1 MAETMISSFD
11 GTKLYLNRETE
22 AGNRAIAVIV
32 HGLCEHQGRYD
43 YMAKCLHESGI
54 GTYRFDHRGQD
65 VYKRQLSSSTC
76 AAILVIAA
84 AFLMRTRFRINS
96 VWSGLPVMWKLFRAR
111 SA

>member
-43 YMAKCLHESGI
+43 YMAKCLHASGI
-54 GTYRFDHRGQD
+54 GT
-65 VYKRQLSSSTC
+65 
-76 AAILVIAA
+76 
-84 AFLMRTRFRINS
+84 
-96 VWSGLPVMWKLFRAR
+96 
-111 SA
+111 